1 MFHGEELNR
10 NVNHIH
16 GKSLHVA
23 HKDYNSSFN
32 DLLKKDKSVC
42 NHRRNIQTLAIELF
56 EVKDNFSNTTM
67 SDAFLQEY

>member
-16 GKSLHVA
+16 EKSLHVA

-56 EVKDNFSNTTM
+56 KVKDNFSNITM